1 MSSTLKITS
10 GQHSEAGIKDSNDDA
25 CGVRVP
31 DATLLNTKGI
41 AAVIADGM
49 SGSEA
54 GKEAAQACVRGFLT
68 DYFTTPE
75 SWSTETAGEK
85 ILSALNRW
93 LYAQGHHHYEST
105 SAMVTTL
112 SVLVIK
118 SATAHL
124 FHVGDTR
131 IYRMRRGKFECLTRD
146 HRVHVSAEKN
156 YLSRAMGIELH
167 MEIDYRSLPVEVDDV
182 YLLTTDGIHDYLDDA
197 ALAEFLYASGDDLDD
212 TAHAIVASALE
223 QGSHDNVSCEIV
235 KVEELPH
242 QNEHEFYQ
250 QFSELPF
257 PPPLETGMVLDG
269 YEIIRELHASKRT
282 QVYLAQDRETSTRVI
297 MKTPSVNYE
306 DDPEYIDR
314 FLHEEWAGRRIKNQ
328 HVLKILQLHAQRQC
342 LYYITEYI
350 EGQTLRQWMH
360 DNPHPLIEDVRN
372 IVQQVAAGLRA
383 FHRLEMIHQ
392 DLKPENIMIDEHGT
406 VKIIDFGSTKIAGIE
421 EITTPLDRQNM
432 LGTLNYTAPEY
443 LQGYAGNNVSDIYS
457 LGVIAYEML
466 TGELP
471 YGKKELTLRRLRRAR
486 YSSAIR
492 SNPEIP
498 VWMDKAL
505 EKSVTIDRNRRY
517 TLLSE
522 FVHDLAHPNADFESG
537 RGEPLIERNP
547 LLVWKGI
554 AALLFLANLF
564 FIYLLTQS
572 G

>member
-1 MSSTLKITS
+1 MSSTLTISS
-10 GQHSEAGIKDSNDDA
+10 GQHSEAGIKASNDDA
-25 CGVRVP
+25 CGIRVP
-31 DATLLNTKGI
+31 DAALVNSKGI

-54 GKEAAQACVRGFLT
+54 GKEAAAACVRGFLA
-68 DYFTTPE
+68 DYFTTPD

-93 LYAQGHHHYEST
+93 LYAQGHRHYEST
-105 SAMVTTL
+105 RAMVTTL

-131 IYRMRRGKFECLTRD
+131 IYRMRQGKLECLTRD
-146 HRVHVSAEKN
+146 HRVHVSEDKN

-167 MEIDYRSLPVEVDDV
+167 MEIDYRALPVELDDI
-182 YLLTTDGIHDYLDDA
+182 YLLTTDGVHDYLDDA
-197 ALAEFLYASGDDLDD
+197 SLADFLYGGHQDLDEVARAIVGSALA
-212 TAHAIVASALE
+212 
-223 QGSHDNVSCEIV
+223 QGSHDNVSCEVLKI
-235 KVEELPH
+235 EELPH
-242 QNEHEFYQ
+242 RDAHEFYR

-282 QVYLAQDRETSTRVI
+282 QVYLAQDRETHTSVI
-297 MKTPSVNYE
+297 MKTPSVNYD

-328 HVLKILQLHAQRQC
+328 HVLKILKPHAQRQC
-342 LYYITEYI
+342 LYYVTEYI
-350 EGQTLRQWMH
+350 DGQTLRQWMH
-360 DNPHPLIEDVRN
+360 DNPQPAIEDVRN

-392 DLKPENIMIDEHGT
+392 DLKPENIMIDEYGT

-421 EITTPLDRQNM
+421 EITTPLERQNM
-432 LGTLNYTAPEY
+432 LGTRNYTAPEY
-443 LQGYAGNNVSDIYS
+443 LQGYAGNNTSDIYS

-471 YGKKELTLRRLRRAR
+471 YGKKELTLRRLKRAKYLPAMR
-486 YSSAIR
+486 I
-492 SNPEIP
+492 NPDVP
-498 VWMDKAL
+498 LW
-505 EKSVTIDRNRRY
+505 IDRALGKATSIDRTRRY

-522 FVHDLAHPNADFESG
+522 LTHDLAHPNPAFESSSS
-537 RGEPLIERNP
+537 EPLLERNP
-547 LLVWKGI
+547 LLVWKVI
-554 AALLFLANLF
+554 AALLFTLNL
-564 FIYLLTQS
+564 YLLYQLAA
-572 G
+572 

>member
-10 GQHSEAGIKDSNDDA
+10 GQHSETGIKESNDDA

-31 DATLLNTKGI
+31 DASLLNTKGI

-54 GKEAAQACVRGFLT
+54 GKEAAQACVRGFLS

-112 SVLVIK
+112 SVLIIK
-118 SATAHL
+118 SATVHL
-124 FHVGDTR
+124 FHIGDTR
-131 IYRMRRGKFECLTRD
+131 IYRMRQGKIECLTHD
-146 HRVHVSAEKN
+146 HRIHISEDKN

-167 MEIDYRSLPVEVDDV
+167 MEIDYRSLPVEVDDF
-182 YLLTTDGIHDYLDDA
+182 YLLTTDGIHDYLDDT
-197 ALAEFLYASGDDLDD
+197 ALAEFIYESGEDLDK
-212 TAHAIVASALE
+212 TAAAVVASAL
-223 QGSHDNVSCEIV
+223 QRGSHDNVSCVIV

-242 QNEHEFYQ
+242 RDAHEFYQ
-250 QFSELPF
+250 KFSELPF

-269 YEIIRELHASKRT
+269 YEILRELHASKRT
-282 QVYLAQDRETSTRVI
+282 QIYLAQDRETHTRVI
-297 MKTPSVNYE
+297 MKTPSINYA

-328 HVLKILQLHAQRQC
+328 HVLKILKPHAQRQC
-342 LYYITEYI
+342 LYYVTEYI

-360 DNPHPLIEDVRN
+360 DNPQPLIEDVRN
-372 IVQQVAAGLRA
+372 IVRQIAAGLRA

-392 DLKPENIMIDEHGT
+392 DLKPENIMLDEHGT

-443 LQGYAGNNVSDIYS
+443 LQGYTGSNISDIYS

-466 TGELP
+466 TGALP
-471 YGKKELTLRRLRRAR
+471 YGKKELTLRRLKRAR
-486 YSSAIR
+486 YETTVHMNAD
-492 SNPEIP
+492 IP
-498 VWMDKAL
+498 VWIDKAL
-505 EKSVTIDRNRRY
+505 EKSVSIERSRRY

-522 FVHDLAHPNADFESG
+522 FTHDLSHPNPAFES
-537 RGEPLIERNP
+537 RDAVPLIERNP
-547 LLVWKGI
+547 LLVWKAI
-554 AALLFLANLF
+554 AALLFLTNLF
-564 FIYLLTQS
+564 FIYWLTVS
-572 G
+572 D

>member
-10 GQHSEAGIKDSNDDA
+10 GQHSEAGIKESNDDA

-31 DATLLNTKGI
+31 DASLLNTKGI

-54 GKEAAQACVRGFLT
+54 GKEAAQACVSGFLA

-124 FHVGDTR
+124 FHIGDTR
-131 IYRMRRGKFECLTRD
+131 IYRMRQGKLQCLTHD

-167 MEIDYRSLPVEVDDV
+167 MEIDYRSLPVEVDDI
-182 YLLTTDGIHDYLDDA
+182 YLLTTDGIHDYLDDT
-197 ALAEFLYASGDDLDD
+197 ALAAFIYASGEDLDD
-212 TAHAIVASALE
+212 TARAVVASALE
-223 QGSHDNVSCEIV
+223 QGSHDNVSCEII

-242 QNEHEFYQ
+242 RDVHEFYQ
-250 QFSELPF
+250 KFAELPF

-269 YEIIRELHASKRT
+269 YEIIREMHASKRT
-282 QVYLAQDRETSTRVI
+282 QVYLAQDRETHTRVI

-328 HVLKILQLHAQRQC
+328 HVLKILKPHAQRQC
-342 LYYITEYI
+342 LYYVTEYI

-360 DNPHPLIEDVRN
+360 DNPQPGVDEVRN
-372 IVQQVAAGLRA
+372 IVKQLAAGLRA

-443 LQGYAGNNVSDIYS
+443 LQGYAGSNVSDIYS

-466 TGELP
+466 SGELP
-471 YGKKELTLRRLRRAR
+471 YGRKELTLRRLKQAR
-486 YSSAIR
+486 YHSVARI
-492 SNPEIP
+492 NPDVP
-498 VWMDKAL
+498 VWIDKAI
-505 EKSVTIDRNRRY
+505 EKAVSIDRSRRY

-522 FVHDLAHPNADFESG
+522 FTHDMAHPNSSFES
-537 RGEPLIERNP
+537 RHAEPLIERNP

-554 AALLFLANLF
+554 ALVMFLLNIVFLYFLA
-564 FIYLLTQS
+564 T
-572 G
+572 

>member
-1 MSSTLKITS
+1 MSSTLTISS
-10 GQHSEAGIKDSNDDA
+10 GQHSEAGIKASNDDA
-25 CGVRVP
+25 CGIRVP
-31 DATLLNTKGI
+31 DAALVNSKGI

-54 GKEAAQACVRGFLT
+54 GKEAAAACVRGFLA
-68 DYFTTPE
+68 DYFTTPD

-93 LYAQGHHHYEST
+93 LYAQGHRHYEST
-105 SAMVTTL
+105 RAMVTTL

-131 IYRMRRGKFECLTRD
+131 IYRMRQGKLECLTRD
-146 HRVHVSAEKN
+146 HRVHVSEDKN

-167 MEIDYRSLPVEVDDV
+167 MEIDYRALPVEIDDI
-182 YLLTTDGIHDYLDDA
+182 YLLTTDGVHDYLDDA
-197 ALAEFLYASGDDLDD
+197 SLADFLYGGHQDLDEVARAIVGSALA
-212 TAHAIVASALE
+212 
-223 QGSHDNVSCEIV
+223 QGSHDNVSCEVLKI
-235 KVEELPH
+235 EELPH
-242 QNEHEFYQ
+242 RDAHEFYR

-282 QVYLAQDRETSTRVI
+282 QVYLAQDRETHTSVI
-297 MKTPSVNYE
+297 MKTPSVNYD

-328 HVLKILQLHAQRQC
+328 HVLKILKPHAQRQC
-342 LYYITEYI
+342 LYYVTEYI
-350 EGQTLRQWMH
+350 DGQTLRQWMH
-360 DNPHPLIEDVRN
+360 DNPQPAIEDVRN

-392 DLKPENIMIDEHGT
+392 DLKPENIMIDEYGT

-421 EITTPLDRQNM
+421 EITTPLERQNM
-432 LGTLNYTAPEY
+432 LGTRNYTAPEY
-443 LQGYAGNNVSDIYS
+443 LQGYAGNNTSDIYS

-471 YGKKELTLRRLRRAR
+471 YGKKELTLRRLKRAKYLPAMR
-486 YSSAIR
+486 I
-492 SNPEIP
+492 NPDVP
-498 VWMDKAL
+498 LW
-505 EKSVTIDRNRRY
+505 IDRALGKATSIDRTRRY

-522 FVHDLAHPNADFESG
+522 LTHDLAHPNPAFESSSS
-537 RGEPLIERNP
+537 EPLLERNP
-547 LLVWKGI
+547 LLVWKVI
-554 AALLFLANLF
+554 AALLFTLNL
-564 FIYLLTQS
+564 YLLYQLAA
-572 G
+572 